1 MRVQFLFKKYPP
13 PKKKKY
19 YKMCCSDVT
28 VGEGKQIP
36 NLKKIKFSIK
46 KIAHFQMRKTW
57 EIYVDVK
64 MSLVRS
70 DWTEVDE
77 NILDN
82 VFLLYS
88 WG

>member
-1 MRVQFLFKKYPP
+1 
-13 PKKKKY
+13 
-19 YKMCCSDVT
+19 
-28 VGEGKQIP
+28 
-36 NLKKIKFSIK
+36 
-46 KIAHFQMRKTW
+46 MRKTW

-82 VFLLYS
+82 VFPLYS
-88 WG
+88 

>member
-1 MRVQFLFKKYPP
+1 MLLW
-13 PKKKKY
+13 
-19 YKMCCSDVT
+19 
-28 VGEGKQIP
+28 GKGSRFQI
-36 NLKKIKFSIK
+36 KKIKKNSIK

-82 VFLLYS
+82 VFPLYS
-88 WG
+88 